1 MLNQRTA
8 NRRRWSHVFP
18 MGQAEFRVT
27 NTLTE
32 AKPGPNWTSL
42 VSPAV
47 LPLTTDY
54 LPRLERKAEYEEN
67 PYSVMLSDVDSLH
80 GGAAAAAT
88 AGGGG
93 GGGGGVTG
101 GYTSHHALI
110 QEMVAQRIAGDFQL
124 YQKPGEVMSG
134 RKGAGMSIG
143 ATLGSAHRVY
153 YAMSMGHRIHEIT
166 YDERASKRIDVK
178 VRNAPPPSLFS
189 PTRSTFAL

>member
-80 GGAAAAAT
+80 GG
-88 AGGGG
+88 
-93 GGGGGVTG
+93 GGVTG

-134 RKGAGMSIG
+134 RRGAGMSIG
-143 ATLGSAHRVY
+143 ATLGSANRVY
-153 YAMSMGHRIHEIT
+153 AP
-166 YDERASKRIDVK
+166 RAR
-178 VRNAPPPSLFS
+178 RA
-189 PTRSTFAL
+189 ALLLRG

>member
-80 GGAAAAAT
+80 GGAAAAA
-88 AGGGG
+88 ASGGGG
-93 GGGGGVTG
+93 GGGGGVRATPLERCVKEETQLG
-101 GYTSHHALI
+101 WL
-110 QEMVAQRIAGDFQL
+110 VAQEGGEGAARGAATTGTQTLAFQRRRH
-124 YQKPGEVMSG
+124 G
-134 RKGAGMSIG
+134 
-143 ATLGSAHRVY
+143 
-153 YAMSMGHRIHEIT
+153 
-166 YDERASKRIDVK
+166 
-178 VRNAPPPSLFS
+178 
-189 PTRSTFAL
+189 